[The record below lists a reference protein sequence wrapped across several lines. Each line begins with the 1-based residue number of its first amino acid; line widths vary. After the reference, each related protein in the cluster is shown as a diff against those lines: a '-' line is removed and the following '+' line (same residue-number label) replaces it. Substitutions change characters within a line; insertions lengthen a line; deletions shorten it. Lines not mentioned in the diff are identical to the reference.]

1 MCLKLDFLALSL
13 FCIMHHPTQLRTL
26 HIPHSTFH
34 IPITQVAAPRPP
46 TAGCR
51 PLPRRQPR
59 PQCAPSPRA
68 APPTAATCGNCQ
80 QELPAA
86 SFYQNSLF
94 ATGLAPWRRAC
105 LCAEFPQHDAD
116 AAVEGTQVR
125 CAGVHGLH
133 GGGDAGVG
141 RLDCGEPAC
150 ARQQGAWF
158 TCACTQIHCLCAATA
173 SLIPFSN
180 VHSIYI
186 VTGLHQV

>member
-1 MCLKLDFLALSL
+1 M
-13 FCIMHHPTQLRTL
+13 
-26 HIPHSTFH
+26 
-34 IPITQVAAPRPP
+34 
-46 TAGCR
+46 AGCR

-59 PQCAPSPRA
+59 PQCAPSPHA
-68 APPTAATCGNCQ
+68 APPTAATCGKCQ

-86 SFYQNSLF
+86 SFYRNSLF

-105 LCAEFPQHDAD
+105 LCAEFPQHAAD
-116 AAVEGTQVR
+116 AAVEVTQVRGTLTKHCFMACSSTKHTDVPLLPPPTSAAAVPTQPRSCSWR